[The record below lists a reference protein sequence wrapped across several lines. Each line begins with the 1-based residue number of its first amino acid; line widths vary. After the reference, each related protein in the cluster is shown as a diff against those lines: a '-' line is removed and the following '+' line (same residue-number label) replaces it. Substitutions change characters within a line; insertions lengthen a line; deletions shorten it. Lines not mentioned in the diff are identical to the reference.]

1 MRYDPNKHHRRS
13 IRLAGYPYYKPG
25 LYYVTF
31 ATHNLEHLFGRIE
44 KGEMRLNKIGE
55 YVRSEWLKTEEL
67 RPNVKMR
74 EFVIMPNHIHAIIEL
89 KELPEASAPEIDPR
103 KNSIGAIIRGFKGA
117 TMKRINQIW
126 GTQGKAVWHRNYY
139 ERVVRMDELDR
150 IQRYIK
156 ENPGKWKK

>member
-1 MRYDPNKHHRRS
+1 MRYDSNKHHRRS
-13 IRLAGYPYYKPG
+13 IRLPGYPYSKPG

-44 KGEMRLNKIGE
+44 KGEMRLNELGE
-55 YVRSEWLKTEEL
+55 YVRGEWLKTEGL
-67 RPNVKMR
+67 RPNVKMG

-89 KELPEASAPEIDPR
+89 EELPEACALEIDPG
-103 KNSIGAIIRGFKGA
+103 KNSIGATIRGFKGA

-126 GTQGKAVWHRNYY
+126 GTRAKAVWHRNYY
-139 ERVVRMDELDR
+139 ERVVRTEELER

-156 ENPGKWKK
+156 ENPRKWKK